1 MEHFSQLLID
11 LKQISL
17 QDISQIPDQK
27 QHILVEHIEKL
38 QDELRAL
45 IEEGDL

>member
-1 MEHFSQLLID
+1 MEHLTQLLMD
-11 LKQISL
+11 LEQISL

-27 QHILVEHIEKL
+27 QHILAEYIEEL

-45 IEEGDL
+45 VQETEV